1 MRRSN
6 TASRSD
12 KRRRDRLSGQLL
24 AYPPVEVTA
33 MPQKSNYR
41 DSPDQPAS
49 IPKNEDDELEMAED
63 DEEFDDD
70 EDLDAEDE
78 VGEDEDLD
86 E

>member
-1 MRRSN
+1 MGP
-6 TASRSD
+6 AFAK
-12 KRRRDRLSGQLL
+12 KRAGCLSGQLL
-24 AYPPVEVTA
+24 AYSRVEVTA

-49 IPKNEDDELEMAED
+49 IPQNEDDELEMAED

-70 EDLDAEDE
+70 EDLDSEDE

>member
-1 MRRSN
+1 
-6 TASRSD
+6 
-12 KRRRDRLSGQLL
+12 
-24 AYPPVEVTA
+24 